1 MSALIYTVFANRADA
16 RAVSAR
22 LLDEKLV
29 ACANL
34 LGSIE
39 AMFEWEGER
48 GEGEEFAVLFKTHE
62 ARLDDAVAR
71 LEALHPY
78 DTPAILGWRA
88 EAHGAATADWLAG
101 LTG

>member
-1 MSALIYTVFANRADA
+1 VSALIYTVFANRADA

-88 EAHGAATADWLAG
+88 EAQGAATADWLAG